1 MAVLTEFALTLVI
14 ALLAVGV
21 SMVLAPRLLLART
34 GAGWHFLPTESAA
47 AKFVLTFAL
56 AYVLIFGTL
65 SILRHASL
73 HSGGYDLGIFDQ
85 VIWNSLQG
93 RPFENSL
100 MVDSPSFLG
109 HHFAPLLMA
118 VVPLYAV
125 WSDARLL
132 LILQTVALAITAL
145 PLYWFARK
153 RIGPGLA
160 CVVVAAFFLF
170 PALQGVNLFE
180 FHEIALATPLLAFAL
195 YFLLKERYLPF
206 LVCLGLA
213 MLSKEEVGFIAIAF
227 GLYIVFIQR
236 SPKLGL
242 ALAFFGAVWTAAL
255 LVYVIPYFYG
265 TASGTGF
272 YYAYRYAYL
281 GKDVP
286 EILRTAILQPG
297 LILQHLVV
305 PDKIEFLLQL
315 LVPLAFVPLV
325 GGEVLAL
332 ALPSLGYLLISDY
345 PYQYSIRYQYGAPL
359 VPIIF
364 FALVV
369 GLARLSRL
377 RLLVH
382 QNHPAK
388 SGFWSLSRRIQI
400 VSMQP
405 HHVHRWHSHLGCA
418 IDTPSATSSDNL
430 ASTNRK
436 LALATLIC
444 AASLA
449 NYSFQSAGPLG
460 AYFSFGDYTV
470 TPHVQVGYRLLE
482 AIPANAAVIAETDL
496 APHISERRYIY
507 EPSLV
512 PDLRQIDYILAD
524 TKARQH
530 SEEHAKVIW
539 DVVLGL
545 PFFET
550 VAEQDGYILKKRAGP
565 LITNPLHVQFDDRI
579 TLLGYS
585 AGSSTPAPR
594 GSSVPLVLVWR
605 ADRSSI
611 ERYVV
616 FVHLLDAQGR
626 LWQQDNG
633 EPGRGWFRTDHW
645 KVGDVT
651 NDGYTLALPSIMPPG
666 DYRITVRLCTVEN
679 EQCLNAH
686 DGAGGALGG
695 EPVLGTLRVGKDILP
710 GPAQPLAI
718 THPVSRNMGD
728 LQLIGYTPE
737 FSSVAPGD
745 HMSLGL
751 FWRAVRKPVKDLQV
765 VLQLRDQAGKVSLE
779 QVNRPAAG
787 VYPTTEWMAGE
798 GLLDWHD
805 LTLPATLGAGEYQ
818 LLLLLRD
825 SRDNPVGPAVALG
838 SIKVAAISRQFTP
851 PLITH
856 PLTVTFNEE
865 IRLLGY
871 DLGIEQDS
879 IRLTLYWQALRPMQN
894 SYTVFTHLLDPQG
907 RLIAQQDNPP
917 VQGTRPTTSWVSGEI
932 VADVYT
938 LAPGP
943 DKGVGTFQI
952 EVGLYEA
959 TNGERLTMGDGKDHL
974 ILTSVE
980 MK

>member
-1 MAVLTEFALTLVI
+1 MVVLTEFALTLVI

-21 SMVLAPRLLLART
+21 SMVLAPRLLPESTR
-34 GAGWHFLPTESAA
+34 AGRRFLLTESAA

-56 AYVLIFGTL
+56 AYILVFGTL

-118 VVPLYAV
+118 IVPLYAV

-132 LILQTVALAITAL
+132 LILQTVALAIAAL

-160 CVVVAAFFLF
+160 CVVVASFFLF

-180 FHEIALATPLLAFAL
+180 FHEIALATPLLAFGL
-195 YFLLKERYLPF
+195 YFLLRERYPPF

-227 GLYIVFIQR
+227 GLYILFIQR
-236 SPKLGL
+236 RHKLGL
-242 ALAFFGAVWTAAL
+242 SLALFGAVWTASL

-281 GKDVP
+281 GKGVP

-297 LILQHLVV
+297 LVLQHLVV
-305 PDKIEFLLQL
+305 PDKIEFILQL

-377 RLLVH
+377 RLFVH

-400 VSMQP
+400 VGRHPDFEGAQ
-405 HHVHRWHSHLGCA
+405 
-418 IDTPSATSSDNL
+418 SATSSDNL
-430 ASTNRK
+430 ASSNRK

-460 AYFSFGDYTV
+460 AYFSPGEYTV

-507 EPSLV
+507 EASLV

-539 DVVLGL
+539 DVILGL

-565 LITNPLHVQFDDRI
+565 LISNPVHIQFDGRI
-579 TLLGYS
+579 TLLGYT

-594 GSSVPLVLVWR
+594 GSNVPIVLVWR
-605 ADRSSI
+605 ADRSRLD
-611 ERYVV
+611 RYVV
-616 FVHLLDAQGR
+616 FVHLIDAQGR

-645 KVGDVT
+645 KAGDVT
-651 NDGYTLALPSIMPPG
+651 NDGYALALPSIMPPG

-679 EQCLNAH
+679 EQCLNAR
-686 DGAGGALGG
+686 DGAGGALGS

-718 THPVSRNMGD
+718 THPLSRNMGD
-728 LQLIGYTPE
+728 LQLMGYTPE

-745 HMSLGL
+745 HISLGL

-765 VLQLRDQAGKVSLE
+765 VLQLRDQAGNVSLE

-787 VYPTTEWMAGE
+787 AYPTTEWTAEE

-805 LTLPATLGAGEYQ
+805 LTLPATLGAGDYQ

-825 SRDNPVGPAVALG
+825 TRDSQVGPAVALG
-838 SIKVAAISRQFTP
+838 SMKVAAISRQFTP

-856 PLTVTFNEE
+856 PLNATFNKE

-871 DLGIEQDS
+871 DLGTEQGS
-879 IRLTLYWQALRPMQN
+879 IRLTLYWQALKPMQS
-894 SYTVFTHLLDPQG
+894 SYTMFTHLLDPQG
-907 RLIAQQDNPP
+907 RLVAQQDNLP
-917 VQGTRPTTSWVSGEI
+917 VQGTRPTTGWVSGEI

-938 LAPGP
+938 LALGS
-943 DKGVGTFQI
+943 DERVGTFQI

-959 TNGERLTMGDGKDHL
+959 TNGERLTTSDGKDHL